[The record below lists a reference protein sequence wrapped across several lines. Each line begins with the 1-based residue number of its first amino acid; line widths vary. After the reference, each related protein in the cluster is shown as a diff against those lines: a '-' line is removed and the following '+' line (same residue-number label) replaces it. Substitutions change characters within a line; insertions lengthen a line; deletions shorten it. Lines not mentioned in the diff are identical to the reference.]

1 LVVYYRGKLAWASGL
16 TLLINL
22 KPTNP
27 SYMKYLFIALFIN
40 LLLCSCEQDK
50 TLATPEEFRIAD
62 STSRA
67 NGLHLTFEE
76 LFNNPNPLN

>member
-1 LVVYYRGKLAWASGL
+1 
-16 TLLINL
+16 
-22 KPTNP
+22 
-27 SYMKYLFIALFIN
+27 MKYLFIALFIN